1 MNEQDL
7 NEPIDFGSDIL
18 DIQDIIARYE
28 KLEAIDPRDELGERE
43 FTLLKDI
50 LDELKGQGGD
60 KKWQDDWYPNTL
72 IRNSYFVEYIQE
84 LCVDAG

>member
-60 KKWQDDWYPNTL
+60 EKWQDDWYPNTL